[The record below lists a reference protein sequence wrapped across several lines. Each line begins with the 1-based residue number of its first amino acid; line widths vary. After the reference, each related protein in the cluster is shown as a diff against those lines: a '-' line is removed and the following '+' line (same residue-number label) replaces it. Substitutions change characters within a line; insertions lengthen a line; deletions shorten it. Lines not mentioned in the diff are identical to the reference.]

1 MPELDQVTEMPL
13 VDPGVAA
20 GPDREPDGED
30 SFAGASDAGGEDSF
44 VAASDP
50 DGEDSFAAASDADG
64 EDSFVAASDPDGED
78 SFVAAFDAFSQAIR
92 RARGAG
98 ADHPGGLTF
107 SQYALLRTL
116 AGRDGARV
124 SDLAGQAAVTPSTAT
139 RILDA
144 LERRAIV
151 CRTRSAHDRRGVTVT
166 LTDAGRAALHR
177 QDAWMQGRQ
186 RAFYAHLPEHERA
199 LAPDLLLRMSAL
211 IDELAAGPQD

>member
-1 MPELDQVTEMPL
+1 MPELEQVTVTPS
-13 VDPGVAA
+13 V
-20 GPDREPDGED
+20 EPDTTPPAVGPGTTPAEN
-30 SFAGASDAGGEDSF
+30 
-44 VAASDP
+44 
-50 DGEDSFAAASDADG
+50 G

-78 SFVAAFDAFSQAIR
+78 SFVDAFDALSQAIR

-116 AGRDGARV
+116 ADRDGARV

-151 CRTRSAHDRRGVTVT
+151 CRTRATHDRRGVTVT
-166 LTDAGRAALHR
+166 LTDAGRAALRR

-186 RAFYAHLPEHERA
+186 REFYAHLPEQERA
-199 LAPDLLLRMSAL
+199 MAPDLLLRMSAL

>member
-1 MPELDQVTEMPL
+1 MPEFAQVTEVL
-13 VDPGVAA
+13 SVDPETPAA
-20 GPDREPDGED
+20 ATVPGIVVE
-30 SFAGASDAGGEDSF
+30 ASDPHGEDSF
-44 VAASDP
+44 V
-50 DGEDSFAAASDADG
+50 E
-64 EDSFVAASDPDGED
+64 
-78 SFVAAFDAFSQAIR
+78 AFDAFSQAIR

-116 AGRDGARV
+116 ADRDGARV

-166 LTDAGRAALHR
+166 LTDAGRAALQR

-186 RAFYAHLPEHERA
+186 RAFYAHLPEQERA
-199 LAPDLLLRMSAL
+199 MAPDLLLRMSAL

>member
-1 MPELDQVTEMPL
+1 MPEFEEVTEMVS
-13 VDPGVAA
+13 VDPQMTPTAA
-20 GPDREPDGED
+20 GPG
-30 SFAGASDAGGEDSF
+30 SFAEAGDSDGGDSF
-44 VAASDP
+44 V
-50 DGEDSFAAASDADG
+50 E
-64 EDSFVAASDPDGED
+64 
-78 SFVAAFDAFSQAIR
+78 AFDAFSQAIR

-98 ADHPGGLTF
+98 SDHPGGLTI

-116 AGRDGARV
+116 ADRDGARV

-177 QDAWMQGRQ
+177 QDAWMRGRQ
-186 RAFYAHLPEHERA
+186 RAFYAQLPVHERA

>member
-1 MPELDQVTEMPL
+1 MI
-13 VDPGVAA
+13 
-20 GPDREPDGED
+20 DGED
-30 SFAGASDAGGEDSF
+30 RFVEAFETFAEA
-44 VAASDP
+44 V
-50 DGEDSFAAASDADG
+50 
-64 EDSFVAASDPDGED
+64 
-78 SFVAAFDAFSQAIR
+78 R
-92 RARGAG
+92 RARGVS
-98 ADHPGGLTF
+98 ADHPGHLTS

-116 AGRDGARV
+116 ADRDGARV

-151 CRTRSAHDRRGVTVT
+151 CRTRSENDRRGVTVT

-186 RAFYAHLPEHERA
+186 GAFYAQLPGYERA

>member
-1 MPELDQVTEMPL
+1 MSDLEELAEVVLIKPGAAPGLDRGDNL
-13 VDPGVAA
+13 VDAV
-20 GPDREPDGED
+20 
-30 SFAGASDAGGEDSF
+30 
-44 VAASDP
+44 DP
-50 DGEDSFAAASDADG
+50 DGGDC
-64 EDSFVAASDPDGED
+64 FVE
-78 SFVAAFDAFSQAIR
+78 AFDALSQAIR

-98 ADHPGGLTF
+98 SNHPGGLTF

-116 AGRDGARV
+116 ADRDGARV

-151 CRTRSAHDRRGVTVT
+151 CRTRSAHDRRGVTVR

-186 RAFYAHLPEHERA
+186 RAFYAQLPEHERA

>member
-1 MPELDQVTEMPL
+1 MSDLEELTEVIL
-13 VDPGVAA
+13 IKPGAA
-20 GPDREPDGED
+20 PGADRP
-30 SFAGASDAGGEDSF
+30 DSF
-44 VAASDP
+44 VDAV
-50 DGEDSFAAASDADG
+50 DADG
-64 EDSFVAASDPDGED
+64 GDSFVDRVDADGGD
-78 SFVAAFDAFSQAIR
+78 SFVEAFDTFSQAIR

-98 ADHPGGLTF
+98 SDHPGGLTF

-116 AGRDGARV
+116 ADRDGARV

-166 LTDAGRAALHR
+166 LTAAGRAALHR

>member
-1 MPELDQVTEMPL
+1 MSEFEQTSGTL
-13 VDPGVAA
+13 VDP
-20 GPDREPDGED
+20 EPTGD
-30 SFAGASDAGGEDSF
+30 FVPASDA
-44 VAASDP
+44 
-50 DGEDSFAAASDADG
+50 
-64 EDSFVAASDPDGED
+64 DGED

-151 CRTRSAHDRRGVTVT
+151 CRTRLAHDRRGVTVT
-166 LTDAGRAALHR
+166 LTDTGRAALHR

-186 RAFYAHLPEHERA
+186 RAFYAGLPEQERA

>member
-1 MPELDQVTEMPL
+1 MPELEQVTEVLL
-13 VDPGVAA
+13 V
-20 GPDREPDGED
+20 EPQPQPQPQPEPEPE
-30 SFAGASDAGGEDSF
+30 SEPEA
-44 VAASDP
+44 
-50 DGEDSFAAASDADG
+50 
-64 EDSFVAASDPDGED
+64 DGED
-78 SFVAAFDAFSQAIR
+78 SFVAAFDALSQAIR

-116 AGRDGARV
+116 ADRDGARV

-151 CRTRSAHDRRGVTVT
+151 CRTRSANDRRGVTVT

-186 RAFYAHLPEHERA
+186 RAFYAQLPDYERA
-199 LAPDLLLRMSAL
+199 LAPDLLLRMSVL

>member
-1 MPELDQVTEMPL
+1 MSDLEELAEVSLINPGAAPGADRGDNL
-13 VDPGVAA
+13 VDPV
-20 GPDREPDGED
+20 
-30 SFAGASDAGGEDSF
+30 
-44 VAASDP
+44 
-50 DGEDSFAAASDADG
+50 DADG
-64 EDSFVAASDPDGED
+64 GDCFVE
-78 SFVAAFDAFSQAIR
+78 AFDAFSQAIR

-98 ADHPGGLTF
+98 SDHPGGLTF

-116 AGRDGARV
+116 ADRDGARV

-186 RAFYAHLPEHERA
+186 RAFYAQLPEDERA
-199 LAPDLLLRMSAL
+199 IAPDLLLRMSAL

>member
-1 MPELDQVTEMPL
+1 MPNISMARTATVGSVSRLQDLTYVG
-13 VDPGVAA
+13 PGL
-20 GPDREPDGED
+20 
-30 SFAGASDAGGEDSF
+30 AGGGLAQSSDDEAVIEAFEDGGDQF
-44 VAASDP
+44 V
-50 DGEDSFAAASDADG
+50 DAF
-64 EDSFVAASDPDGED
+64 ET
-78 SFVAAFDAFSQAIR
+78 FSQAIR

-98 ADHPGGLTF
+98 SDHPGRLTF

-116 AGRDGARV
+116 ADRDGARV

-144 LERRAIV
+144 LERRRIV

-166 LTDAGRAALHR
+166 LTDAGRAALRR

-186 RAFYAHLPEHERA
+186 RAFYAHLPADERE

>member
-1 MPELDQVTEMPL
+1 MADLEELTEVIL
-13 VDPGVAA
+13 IKPGAA
-20 GPDREPDGED
+20 SGADRP
-30 SFAGASDAGGEDSF
+30 DSF
-44 VAASDP
+44 VEADGGDSFVDRVDP
-50 DGEDSFAAASDADG
+50 DGG
-64 EDSFVAASDPDGED
+64 DSFVDAVEVDGGD
-78 SFVAAFDAFSQAIR
+78 SFVEAFDTFSQAIR

-98 ADHPGGLTF
+98 SDHPGGLTF

-116 AGRDGARV
+116 ADRDGARV

-186 RAFYAHLPEHERA
+186 RAFYAQLPEHERA

>member
-1 MPELDQVTEMPL
+1 MSDLEELTEVIL
-13 VDPGVAA
+13 IKPGAA
-20 GPDREPDGED
+20 AAADRGD
-30 SFAGASDAGGEDSF
+30 SFADAVETDGGDSF
-44 VAASDP
+44 VDRV
-50 DGEDSFAAASDADG
+50 DADG
-64 EDSFVAASDPDGED
+64 GDSFVE
-78 SFVAAFDAFSQAIR
+78 AFDTFSQAIR

-98 ADHPGGLTF
+98 SDHPGGLTF

-116 AGRDGARV
+116 ADRDGARV

-186 RAFYAHLPEHERA
+186 RAFYAQLPQHERA

>member
-1 MPELDQVTEMPL
+1 MPEFAQVTVL
-13 VDPGVAA
+13 
-20 GPDREPDGED
+20 
-30 SFAGASDAGGEDSF
+30 DAFDT
-44 VAASDP
+44 
-50 DGEDSFAAASDADG
+50 DG
-64 EDSFVAASDPDGED
+64 EDSFVEAVDPDGENA
-78 SFVAAFDAFSQAIR
+78 FVDAFDAFSQAIR

-116 AGRDGARV
+116 ADRDGARV

-151 CRTRSAHDRRGVTVT
+151 CRTRSADDRRGVTVT

-186 RAFYAHLPEHERA
+186 RAFYAQLPEDERA
-199 LAPDLLLRMSAL
+199 IAPDLLLRMSAL

>member
-1 MPELDQVTEMPL
+1 MVTGEDGPRT
-13 VDPGVAA
+13 GHEAG
-20 GPDREPDGED
+20 GPD
-30 SFAGASDAGGEDSF
+30 AS
-44 VAASDP
+44 
-50 DGEDSFAAASDADG
+50 ADG
-64 EDSFVAASDPDGED
+64 GDEFVD
-78 SFVAAFDAFSQAIR
+78 AFDTFAQAIR
-92 RARGAG
+92 RARGTTV
-98 ADHPGGLTF
+98 DHPGHLTF

-151 CRTRSAHDRRGVTVT
+151 SRTRSPHDRRGVTVR
-166 LTDAGRAALHR
+166 LTDAGRLALDR

-186 RAFYAHLPEHERA
+186 RAFYASLPAQERA
-199 LAPDLLLRMSAL
+199 IAPDLLLRMSAL

>member
-1 MPELDQVTEMPL
+1 MRL
-13 VDPGVAA
+13 VEPGAVPGGVGRGASAAAIDAA
-20 GPDREPDGED
+20 GGDR
-30 SFAGASDAGGEDSF
+30 
-44 VAASDP
+44 
-50 DGEDSFAAASDADG
+50 FAAAIDVAGADRLAAAFDAAG
-64 EDSFVAASDPDGED
+64 GD
-78 SFVAAFDAFSQAIR
+78 SFVAAFDALSQAIR
-92 RARGAG
+92 RARGA
-98 ADHPGGLTF
+98 AAVHPGGLTF
-107 SQYALLRTL
+107 SQYALVRTL
-116 AGRDGARV
+116 ADRDGASV

-166 LTDAGRAALHR
+166 LTDAGRAALQR

-186 RAFYAHLPEHERA
+186 RAFYAQLPQHERV